1 MQYLDAIMLIGYARV
16 STGEQTP
23 YGVSI
28 MSQSLSQQA
37 QSQVTGSQPVSA
49 PVILRL
55 AIKHY
60 RGIKAL
66 AWRPGTGLNLILGG
80 GDVGKTT
87 ILDAVALLL
96 SPTNPAT
103 LSDTDYYGRKIEEG
117 FEIEAVMT
125 LPPESGID
133 YQFKPSWPW
142 EWNGT
147 DAVVPNP
154 DGEAIPGDPVYRLRV
169 RGTQDLELIYEIL
182 QPDDTPDALSAGLRR
197 EIGLVRLG
205 GDDRN
210 DRDLRLVQGSA
221 LDRLLSDKP
230 LRSRMA
236 TALAKTDIASQLA
249 DERKKALTSLDGVFA
264 KENLPHGLDLSII
277 GGQGASIASMVG
289 LTATRET
296 VQLPL
301 ANWGAGTR
309 RLSALAI
316 AEQNQGQAPVTVVD
330 EVERGLEPYRQEVL
344 IKKLQKRHAQTFAT
358 THSPFVIASAADA
371 AFWYVDHS
379 ASIGQ
384 LDGSKIANART
395 ADPRVFLS
403 RLSVIAE
410 GATEVGFVTALL
422 ERTLGAQPEALG
434 IHVCDGGANETT
446 LGLLEALSEGGLHF
460 AGFAD
465 NENTHPTRW
474 AKVAD
479 KLGSLLLRWPT
490 GCIEENIIDRVPDEK
505 LEALV
510 TDPDDNKTGMRLR
523 TLAVRLGI
531 ENKDFATLSAAAKGG
546 LRALIIQAATG
557 YVPPK
562 KTTPKSERKIYEKHA
577 QDWFKTLAGGR
588 ELEAKLFS
596 LDLWPKLK
604 DQLLPFV
611 NAVRKALGL
620 TEIQEVQP

>member
-1 MQYLDAIMLIGYARV
+1 MHSEPPQVEEQALPSASPSQASV
-16 STGEQTP
+16 SWVP
-23 YGVSI
+23 CI
-28 MSQSLSQQA
+28 
-37 QSQVTGSQPVSA
+37 
-49 PVILRL
+49 RL
-55 AIKHY
+55 LTIERY
-60 RGIKAL
+60 RGIKTL
-66 AWRPGTGLNLILGG
+66 TWRPDDGLNLILGG

-87 ILDAVALLL
+87 ILDTVALLL

-103 LSDTDYYGRKIEEG
+103 LSDTDYYARNLEEG

-154 DGEAIPGDPVYRLRV
+154 DDDSMPGDPVYRLRV
-169 RGTQDLELIYEIL
+169 RGTEDLELVYEIL
-182 QPDDTPDALSAGLRR
+182 QPNDTPDALTAGLRR

-249 DERKKALTSLDGVFA
+249 DEKKKALTSLDGVFA

-277 GGQGASIASMVG
+277 GGQGASVASMVG
-289 LTATRET
+289 LTATRES

-316 AEQNQGQAPVTVVD
+316 AEQNQGQAPVTIVD
-330 EVERGLEPYRQEVL
+330 EVERGLEPYRQKVL
-344 IKKLQKRHAQTFAT
+344 IEKLQKRHAQTFAT
-358 THSPFVIASAADA
+358 THSPFVIAGAADA

-379 ASIGQ
+379 GSIGQ
-384 LDGSKIANART
+384 LDGKKIARARAT
-395 ADPRVFLS
+395 DPGVFLS

-422 ERTLGAQPEALG
+422 ERALGASLDALG
-434 IHVCDGGANETT
+434 IHVCDGGANEAT
-446 LGLLEALSEGGLHF
+446 LGLLEALSDGGLQF

-465 NENTHPTRW
+465 NEDTHPDRW
-474 AKVAD
+474 AKVAGA
-479 KLGSLLLRWPT
+479 LGSLLFRWPT
-490 GCIEENIIDRVPDEK
+490 GCIEQNIIDLVPDEE

-510 TDPDDNKTGMRLR
+510 TDPDDEKTGMRLR

-531 ENKDFATLSAAAKGG
+531 EDKSFATLSASAKGG
-546 LRALIIQAATG
+546 LRAVVIEAATG
-557 YVPPK
+557 HVPPEK
-562 KTTPKSERKIYEKHA
+562 ASPKSERKIFEKHA
-577 QDWFKTLAGGR
+577 QDWFKTLPGGR
-588 ELEAKLFS
+588 ELEAKLFT
-596 LDLWPKLK
+596 LGIWPQLK
-604 DQLLPFV
+604 DQLLPFC
-611 NAVRKALGL
+611 NAVRKAVGL
-620 TEIQEVQP
+620 AEIQDVPP